1 MTTTRPRGFSLPELL
16 TVLIVLVVLAG
27 VLFSMLITGKETFMS
42 TTSRIGV
49 RQDLQTALRRIAGEL
64 RNSNAGFVTVRTS
77 APKAL
82 AFLSARDA
90 TGRFVTD
97 ANGDPSWQRYAVYYV
112 PSGGRGLRRRYVPA
126 TTAARMTDAQLAAVC
141 DGTGDVV
148 APSVTDLALTP
159 GGNSASLRLE
169 GADPGGTE
177 KASLTFTVDLR
188 N

>member
-1 MTTTRPRGFSLPELL
+1 MRRTRGLSLPELL
-16 TVLIVLVVLAG
+16 IVMILLVLLGGILLSMVIAG
-27 VLFSMLITGKETFMS
+27 NGTFVA

-49 RQDLQTALRRIAGEL
+49 RQDLQTALRRIVGEL
-64 RNSNAGFVTVRTS
+64 RTSNGSYVTIRTS

-97 ANGDPSWQRYAVYYV
+97 ANGNPAWQRYAIYYL
-112 PSGGRGLRRRYVPA
+112 PAGGTGLRRRYVGA
-126 TTAARMTDAQLAAVC
+126 TTPAAMTDAQLLALC

-148 APSVTDLALTP
+148 GAQVTDLAVTP
-159 GGNSASLRLE
+159 AGNAVVLRLD
-169 GADPGGTE
+169 GANAAASE
-177 KASLTFTVDLR
+177 RASLTFTVDLR